1 MRAAR
6 LATRWANANAT
17 KVAKRSVAMR
27 AAPYEIVV
35 KGAPPE
41 IQKLGDCPFCHR
53 VLLTMEEMEV
63 PYETKLVDLGNK
75 PDWLLEINPLG
86 KVPVLRTGE
95 NEYMP
100 DSDDICAFLEKEYP
114 DQALGTPQGVK
125 EVGSKVFPSFIA
137 FLKSKDSSDGTEQ
150 ELLEQLQA
158 LNDHLVKAGPFVGGQ
173 TVCTV
178 DMALAPKLHQMDLV
192 LKKFKNWEVPEEMKA
207 VKKYIALMRERPSFK
222 ATHYDDESVYMGWK
236 KKLES

>member
-6 LATRWANANAT
+6 LASRWANTRTT
-17 KVAKRSVAMR
+17 KVARRSAAMR
-27 AAPYEIVV
+27 AAPYEVVV

-86 KVPVLRTGE
+86 KVPVLRMGDK
-95 NEYMP
+95 EYMP
-100 DSDDICAFLEKEYP
+100 DSDEICAFLEKEYP
-114 DQALGTPQGVK
+114 EQALGTPEGAK
-125 EVGSKVFPSFIA
+125 EVGSKVFPA
-137 FLKSKDSSDGTEQ
+137 FAAFFKSKDPSDGTEQ
-150 ELLEQLQA
+150 ELLEQLRA
-158 LNDHLVKAGPFVGGQ
+158 LNDYLQKSGPYVGGQ

-178 DMALAPKLHQMDLV
+178 DMALAPKLHHMDLV
-192 LKKFKNWEVPEEMKA
+192 LKEFKNWEVPEDMPA

-222 ATHYDDESVYMGWK
+222 ATHYDNEIVYMGWK